1 MPIAFSGSPASL
13 STHNQI
19 LYEETRMISMSH
31 LTLRFFRNALLLT
44 LVLAAA
50 EMHLAAHAILKS
62 SSPANGGSVTR
73 ADVPVKLTF
82 NVRVDAA
89 RSKLQLVTPD
99 ASIVELPVS
108 KWSSPD
114 TLVSKLT
121 GLKPG
126 AYAIR
131 WQVLAPDGHI
141 SRGEIPFTVRNP

>member
-1 MPIAFSGSPASL
+1 MSSISRL
-13 STHNQI
+13 
-19 LYEETRMISMSH
+19 TRRF
-31 LTLRFFRNALLLT
+31 LRIALLLIF
-44 LVLAAA
+44 VLSVAG
-50 EMHLAAHAILKS
+50 MHLEGHAILKS

-73 ADVPVKLTF
+73 PEVPVKLTF

-89 RSKLQLVTPD
+89 RSRLQLLTPD
-99 ASIVELPVS
+99 ASTVELPIVE
-108 KWSSPD
+108 WPSPD

-141 SRGEIPFTVRNP
+141 SRGEIPFTVRP